1 MKTKKVLIEFTEE
14 ELELIKFG
22 LEDLYESWELLD
34 DEERI
39 KKLLKKVK
47 KLKRGDWESM
57 NNLLKKLDQKRFEKI
72 VRICKEQF
80 KEVLEKLEWPKK
92 NFGYMETQNVYVDID
107 LMFMNI
113 MKIDAVIVIVRNL
126 D

>member
-47 KLKRGDWESM
+47 KLKRGD
-57 NNLLKKLDQKRFEKI
+57 
-72 VRICKEQF
+72 
-80 KEVLEKLEWPKK
+80 
-92 NFGYMETQNVYVDID
+92 
-107 LMFMNI
+107 
-113 MKIDAVIVIVRNL
+113 
-126 D
+126 